1 MLKTVIVGYNICLT
15 QVRFEPFVKH
25 LLKIAQL
32 GMNCGRWTKPNLSA
46 CVDKLGFFPDS
57 RGKGGGGSLQA
68 WLLYNHACRLMSSI
82 RSLQLM

>member
-57 RGKGGGGSLQA
+57 RGKGGEEVCKHGCFTTMLADLCPPLEVFS
-68 WLLYNHACRLMSSI
+68 
-82 RSLQLM
+82 

>member
-57 RGKGGGGSLQA
+57 RGKGGRKSASMVALQP
-68 WLLYNHACRLMSSI
+68 C
-82 RSLQLM
+82 LQTYVLH